1 MKVAIT
7 GASGHLGNNLI
18 NYLNSQ
24 DISVRILTHKN
35 NVQNSGGQNLIYSG
49 DILDTM
55 RKNVKTT
62 QEIDEY
68 CDNFENNMKQ
78 KKLSFQQL
86 WALNLN

>member
-35 NVQNSGGQNLIYSG
+35 NVQN
-49 DILDTM
+49 
-55 RKNVKTT
+55 
-62 QEIDEY
+62 
-68 CDNFENNMKQ
+68 
-78 KKLSFQQL
+78 
-86 WALNLN
+86 

>member
-49 DILDTM
+49 DI
-55 RKNVKTT
+55 R
-62 QEIDEY
+62 
-68 CDNFENNMKQ
+68 FFSF
-78 KKLSFQQL
+78 KLFPL
-86 WALNLN
+86 IWPIGI